1 MRGFNFASKFIYN
14 YNFFM
19 MKKFFMTAVCLL
31 AASGCF
37 AQFSTENETSVNHSA
52 QTKVETDKYAVVT
65 NRFWNNWF
73 VSAGG
78 GAALY
83 FGDRADEMK
92 FMDRPFGTFNL
103 SVGKWFTPGIGV
115 RLNGQLLLVKTTST
129 VNVHS
134 NQWYDQSK
142 ELYKQKFDAFNT
154 GGDVMFNLS
163 NLFFGY
169 NSKRFYNLIPYAGV
183 GILFTRNKP
192 RDSEM
197 SLNAG
202 LLNTF
207 RLCSKLDLNL
217 DVRGIMFDDRF
228 NGDILGKK
236 NDGMLSVSLGLTY
249 KLGRIGWRKAME
261 NQPTCP
267 DLRYTEA
274 QMAEIR
280 SKMNDLQNENTR
292 LAQQQGQQR
301 IDTVRMDSEHTEY
314 RVAPVM
320 VVFRIGQATLYQ
332 DMRAV
337 LGLFAQRLKEMNI
350 KGRYIITGY
359 TDKSGGIVINE
370 KLANKRA
377 IAVFDCLTREFG
389 LDSSLFKMERKVG
402 VDNMFYNNPALN
414 RVTIIRAEK

>member
-1 MRGFNFASKFIYN
+1 MV
-14 YNFFM
+14 
-19 MKKFFMTAVCLL
+19 KKLFMTAVCLL

-37 AQFSTENETSVNHSA
+37 AQFSTENETSDYHSA
-52 QTKVETDKYAVVT
+52 QGKNGADKYAVVT

-83 FGDRADEMK
+83 FGDRADKMK

-115 RLNGQLLLVKTTST
+115 RLNGQLYLVKTTST
-129 VNVHS
+129 TDAHS
-134 NQWYDQSK
+134 KGWYDESK
-142 ELYKQKFDAFNT
+142 GLYKQKFDAFNT
-154 GGDVMFNLS
+154 GADIMFNLS
-163 NLFFGY
+163 NLLFGY

-183 GILFTRNKP
+183 GVIFTRNQP

-197 SLNAG
+197 SLSAG

-217 DVRGIMFDDRF
+217 DVRSTMFDDRF
-228 NGDILGKK
+228 NADILGKK

-249 KLGRIGWRKAME
+249 KLGRVGWRKATD
-261 NQPTCP
+261 NQPAP
-267 DLRYTEA
+267 SDLRYTEA

-292 LAQQQGQQR
+292 LSQQQGQEKTDTVR
-301 IDTVRMDSEHTEY
+301 IDTAHTEY

-320 VVFRIGQATLYQ
+320 VVFRIGQAKLSQ
-332 DMRAV
+332 DMRAI
-337 LGLFAQRLKEMNI
+337 LGLFAQRLKEMNT
-350 KGRYIITGY
+350 KDRYIITGY

-389 LDSSLFKMERKVG
+389 IDSSLFKIERKVG
-402 VDNMFYNNPALN
+402 ADNMFYNNPALN
-414 RVTIIRAEK
+414 RVAIIRAEE